1 MDHPPPAHAICV
13 APVAVATLAS
23 TLAFSP
29 MSAAT
34 FAAAQVL
41 RILPRTRITRAV
53 GKLADARVPPSVAS
67 AVVRLYARAYR
78 VDLEECERPPEG
90 WDSFD
95 SFFTRCLRTGQRPMP
110 EDPRVVVS
118 PADGKIESFGPVVA
132 GGHFSVKGRPYR
144 AAELVGDDEEAA
156 RYEGGQFCVVYLSP
170 RDYHRVHA
178 PVDGVVSVVR
188 SFAGELY
195 PVNAIGERH
204 VRSLFAINRR
214 VIVPIDSEH
223 HGRVTVVLVGAM
235 VVGRITVPFVEGR
248 DVPLGAHAVEPAVRV
263 GRGDEIG
270 IFHLGSTAVVFFE
283 PRVDPIACT
292 PGAIRY
298 GTPLCQ
304 PSAKAARSARA
315 RPSDPSA

>member
-1 MDHPPPAHAICV
+1 
-13 APVAVATLAS
+13 
-23 TLAFSP
+23 

-78 VDLEECERPPEG
+78 VDMDECVRPPEG

-110 EDPRVVVS
+110 DDPRVVVS

-132 GGHFSVKGRPYR
+132 RGHFSVKGRPYR

-178 PVDGVVSVVR
+178 PVDGTVSVVR
-188 SFAGELY
+188 SFSGELY
-195 PVNAIGERH
+195 PVNSIGEEH
-204 VRSLFAINRR
+204 VKSLFAINRR
-214 VIVPIDSEH
+214 VVVPIDTEH

-235 VVGRITVPFVEGR
+235 VVGRITVPFVDGR
-248 DVPLGAHAVEPAVRV
+248 DVPLGAHAVQPPRQVL
-263 GRGDEIG
+263 RGDEIG

-283 PRVDPIACT
+283 PQVDPLRIN
-292 PGAIRY
+292 PGPIRY
-298 GTPLCQ
+298 GTPLTAHAGSE
-304 PSAKAARSARA
+304 PRRSEPRLSSS
-315 RPSDPSA
+315 RT